1 MQWEEKLGR
10 HGLQKGRKDTGLS
23 TKTERDSHERTDG
36 EMTTLLR
43 DVWHTA

>member
-36 EMTTLLR
+36 EMTTLLW